1 MSKISANRKKDSWEN
16 SWNFPFLAAFD
27 VPWKSLDVRA
37 NSIVRPTLEIRKPEK
52 RCMLAGTQYFE
63 HDSIHSKW
71 KNSYIN
77 QSLSRKKEKNLLYM
91 HSIFINFKLQR
102 LFAIIACI
110 AFIRTRNALKYS
122 LCNLIIKK
130 KMYIK
135 RFRFR
140 IYNLPH

>member
-1 MSKISANRKKDSWEN
+1 MKFSFFGR
-16 SWNFPFLAAFD
+16 FRR
-27 VPWKSLDVRA
+27 SLKVTRCL

-77 QSLSRKKEKNLLYM
+77 QPLSRKKEKNLLYI

-140 IYNLPH
+140 IYSLPH